1 MVRQWRAPHRPDNEI
16 TQELNSGVVYIYSVE
31 DSAQPGY
38 QPKPTLKFKIKL
50 YYEEQVRGVT
60 RLYLSRQ
67 NMAEVE
73 KVIRVERQDEAPIS
87 NQDVAILENGS
98 QYSINYTQTVQD
110 VYPPC
115 LDLSLVKIEQDYEVP
130 K

>member
-1 MVRQWRAPHRPDNEI
+1 MARQWKAPHRPDNEI

-38 QPKPTLKFKIKL
+38 QPKPSLTLKL
-50 YYEEQVRGVT
+50 TLRYEEQRLGIN

-67 NMAEVE
+67 NQAEIE
-73 KVIRVERQDEAPIS
+73 KVIRVPRQDSIS

-98 QYSINYTQTVQD
+98 QYSIDYTQTVQD
-110 VYPPC
+110 IYPPC

-130 K
+130 S

>member
-1 MVRQWRAPHRPDNEI
+1 MARQWRAPHRPDNEI
-16 TQELNSGVVYIYSVE
+16 TQEMNSGVVKIYSVE

-38 QPKPTLKFKIKL
+38 QPKPSLNLKLTLR
-50 YYEEQVRGVT
+50 YEEQRLGIN

-67 NMAEVE
+67 NQAEVE
-73 KVIRVERQDEAPIS
+73 KVIRVPRQDSIS

-98 QYSINYTQTVQD
+98 QYSIDYTQTVQD

-115 LDLSLVKIEQDYEVP
+115 LDLSLVKVEQDYEVP
-130 K
+130 S

>member
-1 MVRQWRAPHRPDNEI
+1 MARQWKAPHRPDNEI

-38 QPKPTLKFKIKL
+38 QPKPSLTLKL
-50 YYEEQVRGVT
+50 TLRYEEQRLGIN

-67 NMAEVE
+67 NQAEIE
-73 KVIRVERQDEAPIS
+73 KVIRVPRQDSIS
-87 NQDVAILENGS
+87 NQDVAILESGS
-98 QYSINYTQTVQD
+98 QYSIDYTQTVQD

-115 LDLSLVKIEQDYEVP
+115 LDLSLVKVEQNYEVP
-130 K
+130 T

>member
-1 MVRQWRAPHRPDNEI
+1 MARQWRAPHRPDNEI
-16 TQELNSGVVYIYSVE
+16 TQEMNSGVVKIYSVE

-38 QPKPTLKFKIKL
+38 QPKPALKLKLTLR
-50 YYEEQVRGVT
+50 YEEQRLGIN

-67 NMAEVE
+67 NQAEVE
-73 KVIRVERQDEAPIS
+73 KVIRVPRQDSIS

-98 QYSINYTQTVQD
+98 QYSIDYTQTVQD

-115 LDLSLVKIEQDYEVP
+115 LDLSLVKVEQDYEVP
-130 K
+130 S

>member
-1 MVRQWRAPHRPDNEI
+1 MARQWRAPHRPDNEI
-16 TQELNSGVVYIYSVE
+16 TQEMNSGVVKIYSVE

-38 QPKPTLKFKIKL
+38 QPKPSLTLKL
-50 YYEEQVRGVT
+50 TLRYEEQRLGIN

-67 NMAEVE
+67 NQAEVE
-73 KVIRVERQDEAPIS
+73 KVIRVPRQDSIS

-98 QYSINYTQTVQD
+98 QYSIDYTQTVQD

-115 LDLSLVKIEQDYEVP
+115 LDLSLVKVEQNYEVST
-130 K
+130 

>member
-1 MVRQWRAPHRPDNEI
+1 MARQWRAPHRPDNEI
-16 TQELNSGVVYIYSVE
+16 TQEMNSGVVKIYSVE

-38 QPKPTLKFKIKL
+38 QPKPSLNLKLTLR
-50 YYEEQVRGVT
+50 YEEQRLGIN

-67 NMAEVE
+67 NQAEVE
-73 KVIRVERQDEAPIS
+73 KVIRVPRQDSIS

-98 QYSINYTQTVQD
+98 QYSIDYTQTVQD

-115 LDLSLVKIEQDYEVP
+115 LDLSLVKIEQNYEVP
-130 K
+130 S

>member
-1 MVRQWRAPHRPDNEI
+1 MARQWRAPHRPDNEI
-16 TQELNSGVVYIYSVE
+16 TQEINSGVVKIYSVE

-38 QPKPTLKFKIKL
+38 QPKPSLNLKLTLR
-50 YYEEQVRGVT
+50 YEEQRLGIN

-67 NMAEVE
+67 NQAEIE
-73 KVIRVERQDEAPIS
+73 KVIRVPRQDSIS

-98 QYSINYTQTVQD
+98 QYSINYTQTVQN

-115 LDLSLVKIEQDYEVP
+115 LDLSLVKVEQNYEVP
-130 K
+130 T

>member
-1 MVRQWRAPHRPDNEI
+1 MARQWRAPHRPDNEI

-38 QPKPTLKFKIKL
+38 QPKPALKLKLTLR
-50 YYEEQVRGVT
+50 YEEQRLGIN

-67 NMAEVE
+67 NQAEVK
-73 KVIRVERQDEAPIS
+73 KVIRVPRQDSIS

-98 QYSINYTQTVQD
+98 QYSIDYTQTVQD

-115 LDLSLVKIEQDYEVP
+115 LDLSLVKVEQNYEVP
-130 K
+130 T

>member
-1 MVRQWRAPHRPDNEI
+1 MARQWRAPHRPDNEI
-16 TQELNSGVVYIYSVE
+16 TQEMNSGVVKIYSVE

-38 QPKPTLKFKIKL
+38 QPKPALKLKLTLR
-50 YYEEQVRGVT
+50 YEEQRLGIN

-67 NMAEVE
+67 NLAEGE
-73 KVIRVERQDEAPIS
+73 KVIRVPRQDSIS

-98 QYSINYTQTVQD
+98 QYSIDYTQTVQD

-115 LDLSLVKIEQDYEVP
+115 LDLSLVKVEQDYEVP
-130 K
+130 S

>member
-1 MVRQWRAPHRPDNEI
+1 MARQWRAPHRPDNEI

-38 QPKPTLKFKIKL
+38 QPKPALKLKLTLR
-50 YYEEQVRGVT
+50 YEEQRLGIN

-67 NMAEVE
+67 NQAEVE
-73 KVIRVERQDEAPIS
+73 KVIRVPRQDSIS

-98 QYSINYTQTVQD
+98 QYSIDYTQTVQD

-115 LDLSLVKIEQDYEVP
+115 LDLSLVKVEQNYEVP
-130 K
+130 T

>member
-16 TQELNSGVVYIYSVE
+16 TQEMNSGVVKIYSVE

-38 QPKPTLKFKIKL
+38 QPKPSLTLKL
-50 YYEEQVRGVT
+50 TLRYEEQRLGIN

-67 NMAEVE
+67 NQAEVE
-73 KVIRVERQDEAPIS
+73 KVIRVPRQDSIS
-87 NQDVAILENGS
+87 NQDVAILESGS
-98 QYSINYTQTVQD
+98 QYSIDYTQTVQD

-115 LDLSLVKIEQDYEVP
+115 LDLSLVKVEQNYEVP
-130 K
+130 S

>member
-1 MVRQWRAPHRPDNEI
+1 MARQWKAPHRPDNEI

-38 QPKPTLKFKIKL
+38 QPKPALKLKLTLR
-50 YYEEQVRGVT
+50 YEEQRLGIN

-67 NMAEVE
+67 NQAEIE
-73 KVIRVERQDEAPIS
+73 KVIRVPRQDSIS
-87 NQDVAILENGS
+87 NQDVAILESGS
-98 QYSINYTQTVQD
+98 QYSIDYTQTVQD

-115 LDLSLVKIEQDYEVP
+115 LDLSLVKVEQNYEVP
-130 K
+130 S

>member
-1 MVRQWRAPHRPDNEI
+1 MARQWRAPHRPDNEI
-16 TQELNSGVVYIYSVE
+16 TQEMNSGVVKIYSVE

-38 QPKPTLKFKIKL
+38 QPKPSLNLKLTLR
-50 YYEEQVRGVT
+50 YEEQRLGIN

-67 NMAEVE
+67 NQAEIE
-73 KVIRVERQDEAPIS
+73 KVIRVPRQDSIS

-98 QYSINYTQTVQD
+98 QYSIDYAQTVQD

>member
-1 MVRQWRAPHRPDNEI
+1 MARQWKAPHRPDNEI

-38 QPKPTLKFKIKL
+38 QPKPALKLKLTLR
-50 YYEEQVRGVT
+50 YEEQRLGIN
-60 RLYLSRQ
+60 RLYMSRQ
-67 NMAEVE
+67 NQAEIE
-73 KVIRVERQDEAPIS
+73 KVIRVPRQDSIS

-98 QYSINYTQTVQD
+98 QYSIDYTQTVQD

-115 LDLSLVKIEQDYEVP
+115 LDLSLVKVEQNYEVP
-130 K
+130 T

>member
-1 MVRQWRAPHRPDNEI
+1 MAREWRAPHRPDNEI
-16 TQELNSGVVYIYSVE
+16 TQEMNSGVVKIYSVE

-38 QPKPTLKFKIKL
+38 QPKPALKLKLTLR
-50 YYEEQVRGVT
+50 YEEQRLGIN

-67 NMAEVE
+67 NQAEIE
-73 KVIRVERQDEAPIS
+73 KVIRVPRRDSIS

-98 QYSINYTQTVQD
+98 QYSIDYAQTVQD

-115 LDLSLVKIEQDYEVP
+115 LDLSLVKVEQNYEVP
-130 K
+130 T

>member
-1 MVRQWRAPHRPDNEI
+1 MARQWKAPHRPDNEI
-16 TQELNSGVVYIYSVE
+16 TQEMNSGVVKIYSVE

-38 QPKPTLKFKIKL
+38 QPKPSLTLKL
-50 YYEEQVRGVT
+50 TLRYEEQRLGIN

-67 NMAEVE
+67 NQAEIE
-73 KVIRVERQDEAPIS
+73 KVIRVPRQDSIS
-87 NQDVAILENGS
+87 NQDVAILESGS
-98 QYSINYTQTVQD
+98 QYSIDYTQTVQD

-130 K
+130 S

>member
-1 MVRQWRAPHRPDNEI
+1 MARQWRAPHRPDNEI
-16 TQELNSGVVYIYSVE
+16 TQEMNSGVVKIYSVE

-38 QPKPTLKFKIKL
+38 QPKPSLSLKLIL
-50 YYEEQVRGVT
+50 RYEEQRLGIN

-67 NMAEVE
+67 NQAEIE
-73 KVIRVERQDEAPIS
+73 KVIRVPRQDSIS

-98 QYSINYTQTVQD
+98 QYSIDYTQTVQD

-130 K
+130 S